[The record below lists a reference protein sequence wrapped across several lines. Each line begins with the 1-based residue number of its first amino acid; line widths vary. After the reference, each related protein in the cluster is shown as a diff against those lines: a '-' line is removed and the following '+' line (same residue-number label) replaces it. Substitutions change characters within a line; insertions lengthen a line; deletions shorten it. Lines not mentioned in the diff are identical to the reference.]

1 MREQK
6 TIRAS
11 EEDPQ
16 KLNRLQL
23 ITKAVLALIFR
34 IKFFNAKTI
43 QLKITITDGKVHL
56 TFTTDTKH
64 NVYEYVYDTDD
75 RNLTIKQ
82 TKQKLL
88 KKCSAY
94 WQLELN
100 DFNNT

>member
-1 MREQK
+1 LQDWDTGSSGKTRDLGGRVQARDSSRWSWGCKSPAGSSGRAPGTVREQK

-43 QLKITITDGKVHL
+43 QLKITITDGKY
-56 TFTTDTKH
+56 T
-64 NVYEYVYDTDD
+64 
-75 RNLTIKQ
+75 
-82 TKQKLL
+82 LL
-88 KKCSAY
+88 
-94 WQLELN
+94 
-100 DFNNT
+100 